1 MAKFRGFNPPRKGKG
16 PLPFRYV
23 FLLTFVMFMF
33 STAFGL
39 YIVNRGIEPA
49 LREYARV
56 ETEEIATLA
65 INKAVNQKVVE
76 GIDVE
81 KLWITKENSAGDITL
96 VSLNTSMVN
105 RITSE
110 TTSLVQQNLELAEQG
125 KLKEL
130 GILSDIEIQE
140 NEEALANGIIRE
152 IPVGLATDIAILG
165 NLGPRIPVKF
175 TTVGSTSTNI
185 VQEEKEVGIN
195 NVQIEVALEII
206 VNVQVIVPFATEVYK
221 LTNVIPIGRV
231 MLPGDVPDF
240 FNGSGGEGVSPSIEI
255 GNN

>member
-1 MAKFRGFNPPRKGKG
+1 
-16 PLPFRYV
+16 
-23 FLLTFVMFMF
+23 MFMF

-39 YIVNRGIEPA
+39 FIVNQGIEPA
-49 LREYARV
+49 LKEYAKV
-56 ETEEIATLA
+56 ETREIATLA

-81 KLWITKENSAGDITL
+81 KLWITKENSNGDITM
-96 VSLNTSMVN
+96 VSENTAMVN
-105 RITSE
+105 RIVSE
-110 TTSLVQQNLELAEQG
+110 TTNLVQQNLELAEQG

-152 IPVGLATDIAILG
+152 IPVGLATNIAILG
-165 NLGPRIPVKF
+165 NLGPKIPVKF

-185 VQEEKEVGIN
+185 IQKEEEVGIN
-195 NVQIEVALEII
+195 NVFVKVFLEVT
-206 VNVQVIVPFATEVYK
+206 VNVQVIVPFATDMHEV
-221 LTNVIPIGRV
+221 TTTVPIGRV

-240 FNGSGGEGVSPSIEI
+240 FNGSGGEGLNPSIEI

>member
-1 MAKFRGFNPPRKGKG
+1 
-16 PLPFRYV
+16 
-23 FLLTFVMFMF
+23 MFMF
-33 STAFGL
+33 STAFGVL
-39 YIVNRGIEPA
+39 ILNKGIEPA

-81 KLWITKENSAGDITL
+81 KLWITKENGSGDITM
-96 VSLNTSMVN
+96 VSENTAMVN

-110 TTSLVQQNLELAEQG
+110 TTNLVQQNLELAEQG

-130 GILSDIEIQE
+130 GILSDIEILE

-152 IPVGLATDIAILG
+152 IPVGIATGVAILG
-165 NLGPRIPVKF
+165 NLGPKIPVKF
-175 TTVGSTSTNI
+175 ATVGSTSTNI
-185 VQEEKEVGIN
+185 IHEEEEVGIN
-195 NVQIEVALEII
+195 NVLIKVSLEII
-206 VNVQVIVPFATEVYK
+206 VNVQVIVPFATDVHQLK
-221 LTNVIPIGRV
+221 NVIPIGRV

-240 FNGSGGEGVSPSIEI
+240 WNGGDGVDPSIDI
-255 GNN
+255 SN